1 MRAKRAGNASP
12 LGDALLD
19 FVADTLDSGRH
30 LRILVIVDDF
40 TRECLALVVDTS
52 LSGMRVARE
61 LDRLIVERGRPLMI
75 ISDNDTIADDPAVG
89 GAE

>member
-1 MRAKRAGNASP
+1 MTVP

-19 FVADTLDSGRH
+19 FVGDTLDSGRRF
-30 LRILVIVDDF
+30 RILVIVDDF
-40 TRECLALVVDTS
+40 TRECLAPVVDTS